1 MNSKMSKFINSEH
14 YKRLQEIAQSDTFKQ
29 IQQITQSENYQNAM
43 KILQNR
49 ESLIHKDTLLQIA
62 KYQSEMMEKVKA
74 FS

>member
-29 IQQITQSENYQNAM
+29 IQQITQSENYQSAM
-43 KILQNR
+43 KTLQKR
-49 ESLIHKDTLLQIA
+49 ESLIHRDTLVQIA

-74 FS
+74 VS